1 MLTFSTSEDTKSL
14 KIANVREIA
23 IAYTIR
29 WTGSVSNPKIQ
40 KNFEKRYVE
49 QGGGGGSEEEE
60 AKERALECVLYSF
73 KW

>member
-29 WTGSVSNPKIQ
+29 LEISVSVS
-40 KNFEKRYVE
+40 KNFFEGFWKNGRKHL
-49 QGGGGGSEEEE
+49 SPH
-60 AKERALECVLYSF
+60 CVNDE
-73 KW
+73 